1 MDTKTR
7 IEAAKVQAFNMEKAK
22 VAAETQL
29 TAAEKQKA
37 DKVEEMKVENVTP
50 ESIES
55 EIAKE
60 EATAADAVEKAEK
73 LLNPIP
79 SA

>member
-1 MDTKTR
+1 MDTKAR
-7 IEAAKVQAFNMEKAK
+7 IEAGKHKVNNMEKAK

-37 DKVEEMKVENVTP
+37 EIVDEMTKDKVTP
-50 ESIES
+50 DTIEA

-60 EATAADAVEKAEK
+60 EAAAQDAVEKAEK
-73 LLNPIP
+73 LLSPQ
-79 SA
+79 A